1 MPRPLELEKWG
12 LLGGG
17 RGLAKATR
25 NFAILIFTLTHS
37 VVISNNVP
45 DIWQEKHAERG
56 GLLGPLKLEEG
67 ACREGGA
74 CWEGGL
80 AERKQGIRVS
90 FQFS

>member
-45 DIWQEKHAERG
+45 DIARKARREG
-56 GLLGPLKLEEG
+56 GSLLGLEEG

-74 CWEGGL
+74 CREETGY
-80 AERKQGIRVS
+80 ITVCVIFV
-90 FQFS
+90 FQPEHGT